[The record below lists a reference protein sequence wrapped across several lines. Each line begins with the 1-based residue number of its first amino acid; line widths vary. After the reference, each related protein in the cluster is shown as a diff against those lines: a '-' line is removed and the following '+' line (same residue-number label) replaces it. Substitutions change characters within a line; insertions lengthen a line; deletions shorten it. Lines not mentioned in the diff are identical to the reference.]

1 MLQTGP
7 PENIEIAAAIHV
19 LRIEFAS
26 GRIEEVILDDHLIP
40 CGNKVDVDVV
50 GNLEVS
56 IHSQETSN
64 STVSGIMEGDG
75 IQSINR
81 GLAQEEFIMILGEVD
96 CRQETRRKLC
106 WGTSTTTGKCVK

>member
-7 PENIEIAAAIHV
+7 PENIEIAAAVHV
-19 LRIEFAS
+19 LRIELAS
-26 GRIEEVILDDHLIP
+26 RRIEEVILNDHLIP
-40 CGNKVDVDVV
+40 GSDKVDVDVV

-75 IQSINR
+75 IQSIDR
-81 GLAQEEFIMILGEVD
+81 GLAQEEFIVILSEVD
-96 CRQETRRKLC
+96 CR
-106 WGTSTTTGKCVK
+106 